1 MVAVRSLG
9 MSKVARAFRQVIDG
23 PSGASRAQTE
33 RRTRWLVIIAA
44 VVANIGGALV
54 VLVFATVVLQDPD
67 GIAEF
72 TKVQRVNVVVFFVY
86 LTMAIGVGV
95 VWGLRSFRPV
105 RELLG
110 ADRRLKE
117 AEQLLLLRAPLRLM
131 GVHLVLWGIATVGWA
146 AVNAYFSGLLA
157 VKVGLTCLLG
167 ALTTCTIVYLLTE
180 RLFRPAVT
188 AVLQSE
194 VPRGTGMPGVVA
206 RSVLAWALGTAVPVL
221 GLVFVGVGS
230 LIVAEMSRR
239 QLAWTM
245 VALGGTALVVGLGV
259 TYIAARAVADPVD
272 SVRLAM
278 ARIERSDLDAEVPVY
293 DGSEIGLLQ
302 AGFNHMVTGLREH
315 ERLQDLFG
323 RQVGE
328 DVAKVALE
336 RGVDLGGEL
345 RQVAVIFVDII
356 GSTRLA
362 ATRPPTEVVT
372 LLNRFFAVVVEVIG
386 RHGGWINKFEGDA
399 ALAIFGA
406 PLELSDAPTRALA
419 AARELGQRLHTD
431 MPGVRAAVGVS
442 AGEAVAG
449 HIGAEQRFE
458 YTVIGDPVNEAARL
472 TDLAKSTP
480 QLVLASDAV
489 VGAADPAEADRWR
502 FTEEVT
508 VRGRTRP
515 TRLAVPHP
523 DPRTAGVTAPP

>member
-1 MVAVRSLG
+1 
-9 MSKVARAFRQVIDG
+9 MSKVGRAFRQVIDG
-23 PSGASRAQTE
+23 PPGASRTQTE

-44 VVANIGGALV
+44 VIANIGGALV
-54 VLVFATVVLQDPD
+54 VLVFATVVLQDPA

-72 TKVQRVNVVVFFVY
+72 TKAQRVNVVLFFVY
-86 LTMAIGVGV
+86 LTVAIGVGV

-105 RELLG
+105 RELVG
-110 ADRRLKE
+110 ADRRLE
-117 AEQLLLLRAPLRLM
+117 EGEQLMLLRAPLRLM
-131 GVHLVLWGIATVGWA
+131 GVHVALWGIATVGWA
-146 AVNAYFSGLLA
+146 AVNAYLFSGLLA

-167 ALTTCTIVYLLTE
+167 ALTTSTIVYLLAE

-188 AVLQSE
+188 TALQSK

-230 LIVAEMSRR
+230 LIVAEMPRR

-278 ARIERSDLDAEVPVY
+278 AQVEHNDLEAEVPVY

-302 AGFNHMVTGLREH
+302 AGFNHMVLGLRER

-345 RQVAVIFVDII
+345 REVAVIFVDII

-372 LLNRFFAVVVEVIG
+372 LLNRFFAVVVEVID

-406 PLELSDAPTRALA
+406 PLKLEDAPTRALA
-419 AARELGQRLHTD
+419 AARELAERLHTD
-431 MPGVRAAVGVS
+431 APGVRAAVGVS
-442 AGEAVAG
+442 AGEVVAG

-480 QLVLASDAV
+480 QLVLASDAAV
-489 VGAADPAEADRWR
+489 RAADPAEARCWQ
-502 FTEEVT
+502 FTQEVT
-508 VRGRTRP
+508 VRGRTEP
-515 TRLAVPHP
+515 TRLAVPCP
-523 DPRTAGVTAPP
+523 AGRPTTP